1 VTIYQKCIVKK
12 EIAGMEEEMVLAVKR
27 DRMMLLTKKKVLI
40 LAVDYRRVKEMS
52 VYATSVVFKV
62 EGLGSELRLDT
73 SQSFEISKL
82 IEKYSKQ
89 IVAN

>member
-1 VTIYQKCIVKK
+1 
-12 EIAGMEEEMVLAVKR
+12 MVLAVKR

-52 VYATSVVFKV
+52 VYATSVVFAV